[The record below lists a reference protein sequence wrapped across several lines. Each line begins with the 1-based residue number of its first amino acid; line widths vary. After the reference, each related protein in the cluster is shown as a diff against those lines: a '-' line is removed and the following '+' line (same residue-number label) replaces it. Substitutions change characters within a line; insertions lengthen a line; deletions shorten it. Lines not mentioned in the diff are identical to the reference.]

1 MYAATGAPENIQA
14 NHNFQLI
21 WSVNLQVPEDS
32 PEEDDVDMWGLL
44 IFLKVDFGTDAFI
57 SLFGIKD
64 TKENE

>member
-1 MYAATGAPENIQA
+1 MRAATGAPENIQA
-14 NHNFQLI
+14 NHTYPLI

-32 PEEDDVDMWGLL
+32 PEEDDVDMWGQS
-44 IFLKVDFGTDAFI
+44 IFLKVDFGTDAFM